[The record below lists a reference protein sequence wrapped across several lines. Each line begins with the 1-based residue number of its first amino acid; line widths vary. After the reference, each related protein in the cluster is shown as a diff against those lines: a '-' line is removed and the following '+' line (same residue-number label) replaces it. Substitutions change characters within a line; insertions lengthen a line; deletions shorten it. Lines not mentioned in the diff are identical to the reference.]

1 MNPDIAG
8 WLSHP
13 VTLILTGVVVALLFS
28 IVEVLLRSLSEIG
41 NVRFQGL
48 LEDFSGLVPSAAN
61 TSIHVSMLLD
71 VLRWIEIGCV
81 GVLWIVLTR
90 LPDIRL
96 ELLLAICAFLP
107 LALVILSRTIVD
119 SVGERSLA
127 VMLRLLRPV
136 TWPLVSIVTRFTPA
150 PDALAS
156 PAEDEEEEASE
167 REIQAYLAAGE
178 AAGIFEADEGEIVE
192 SLVEFFDTVVR
203 EVMTPRTEM
212 VAISGDANH
221 QDLVELFAQ
230 THKSRIPVY
239 RETLDDIVGVIH
251 VKNLVEGMMGGEPA
265 SLSSLQRNCLV
276 VPESKQLGDLLRDFQ
291 REQQQLAIVVDEYG
305 GTSGLVTL
313 EDVLEEIV
321 GEIQDE
327 HDPALVPE
335 SQQLSEG
342 VYRLQGRA
350 QLEVI
355 EELFGLE
362 VDDEDF
368 DTVGGLVFDRHG
380 TVPESGARIEDPENG
395 LVFIVEAVEDRRIV
409 SVVVERTEAK
419 EQGDDG

>member
-13 VTLILTGVVVALLFS
+13 VTLTLAGVLVALLFA
-28 IVEVLLRSLSEIG
+28 ICEVLLRSLSEIG

-48 LEDFSGLVPSAAN
+48 LEDSRGLVPSAADASLHL
-61 TSIHVSMLLD
+61 SILLD
-71 VLRWIEIGCV
+71 VLRWIEIGFV
-81 GVLWIVLTR
+81 GLLWLILTR
-90 LPDIRL
+90 LP
-96 ELLLAICAFLP
+96 ELGLPILLALCVALP
-107 LALVILSRTIVD
+107 LVVILVARVIVG
-119 SVGERSLA
+119 SLGERSLA
-127 VMLRLLRPV
+127 VMLRLLRPL
-136 TWPLVSIVTRFTPA
+136 TWPLVSVLVRFGRPPDSLTGTP
-150 PDALAS
+150 
-156 PAEDEEEEASE
+156 EDEDEEASE

-178 AAGIFEADEGEIVE
+178 AAGIFEAEEGEIVE

-212 VAISGDANH
+212 VAISVDASP
-221 QDLVELFAQ
+221 QELAELFAES
-230 THKSRIPVY
+230 HKSRIPVY
-239 RETLDDIVGVIH
+239 RETLDDIQGVIH
-251 VKNLVEGMMGGEPA
+251 VKNLVENMFRSEQVSIAG
-265 SLSSLQRNCLV
+265 LQRDCLV
-276 VPESKQLGDLLRDFQ
+276 VPESKELGDLLRDFQ

-335 SQQLSEG
+335 SQKLSDG
-342 VYRLQGRA
+342 VYRLQGKA

-355 EELFGLE
+355 EELFGIE
-362 VDDEDF
+362 VEDEDF

-380 TVPESGARIEDPENG
+380 TVPDAGARIEDDESG
-395 LVFIVEAVEDRRIV
+395 LVFTVEAVEDRRIV
-409 SVVVERTEAK
+409 SVVVRGPEVKERARDE
-419 EQGDDG
+419 